1 MAKRN
6 DDAFAEV
13 APRVEPGYIYQSVM
27 QSGAVIGMS
36 AKIKSDSTM
45 TLTLY
50 LGDSVV
56 CVYDFTRAAGE
67 IAGENAKFEVEIGGG
82 ATNAVLTQK

>member
-6 DDAFAEV
+6 GDAFAEV
-13 APRVEPGYIYQSVM
+13 APRVEPGYIYRSVM

-56 CVYDFTRAAGE
+56 CVYDFTRAADE
-67 IAGENAKFEVEIGGG
+67 IAGEKAKFEVEIGGG
-82 ATNAVLTQK
+82 TANAVLTQK

>member
-1 MAKRN
+1 
-6 DDAFAEV
+6 
-13 APRVEPGYIYQSVM
+13 
-27 QSGAVIGMS
+27 
-36 AKIKSDSTM
+36 M

-82 ATNAVLTQK
+82 TANAVLTQK

>member
-1 MAKRN
+1 
-6 DDAFAEV
+6 
-13 APRVEPGYIYQSVM
+13 M
-27 QSGAVIGMS
+27 QTGAVIGMS
-36 AKIKSDSTM
+36 AKKKSDSTM

-67 IAGENAKFEVEIGGG
+67 IAKFEVEIGGG
-82 ATNAVLTQK
+82 TEKAVLTQK